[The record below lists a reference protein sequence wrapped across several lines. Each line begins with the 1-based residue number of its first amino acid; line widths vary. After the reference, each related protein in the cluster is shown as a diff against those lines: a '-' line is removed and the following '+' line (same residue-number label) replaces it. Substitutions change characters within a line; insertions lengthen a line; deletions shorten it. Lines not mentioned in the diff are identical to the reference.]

1 MLKLIKLELE
11 GFGCFKNKT
20 TFEYEDGINLICAE
34 NGHGKSTQIQAIE
47 ILLLSNY
54 EGSFSDYMNRDCDEF
69 TISLEFILD
78 KYHLLETLICKKG
91 KTYTTTRN
99 LKDLNTDQD
108 LGNGEGVKTWLEQYL
123 PTSTSKYALFVRQ
136 NSDMDII
143 HSTDSERRELFK
155 KIQDLDFS
163 KEIDT
168 LIVPKIEAV
177 KEKIVEVDKNI
188 FALENKKYEVK
199 DYKEL
204 PFTEDEYNI
213 KKSKSDKLKAEK
225 SLIEEKQKQ
234 KEELEERK
242 SSLENEYNTIN
253 SSIVTK
259 NTTKNEYQ
267 SFIDNFE
274 SEKNNIEEEFKTRK
288 INSENK
294 IKQLEEYIEN
304 LKKENQDK
312 QVDIDVEIKKIEEE
326 GQKLTEEINSIRLLK
341 LIKFDEENLTKA
353 RNDLAELKTK
363 SSIAWKNAKTLE
375 SGVCPVCG
383 STNCGEKHK
392 EFEDEAI
399 ILDKQICEC
408 EGVID
413 DLIAKKNDIE
423 EKTKQN
429 EELKEKKNTL
439 SNELIKKQSS
449 INSKREEQ
457 KNLNS
462 TFLVNQQN
470 YYNQIES
477 EKRILE
483 SIDSEKTSKINSTKE
498 KADMYSSQIK
508 TISDEITELENQKK
522 SKEDEIKKTEEKI
535 NSFEISSFDSSEIE
549 NLDNEISEY
558 EMTVAENKT
567 IKEFNESLDELKKK
581 DKEEL
586 EKFKEKRHKFEDEQY
601 NLESAKTIMN
611 RDYPNWVIENSIQN
625 IEDDINQF
633 ISDVYYKELNVK
645 FDSSRS
651 GIKMTFGKDI
661 PIKRLSG
668 CESALVKIGFISSF
682 NKNLSLNMITLDEPD
697 APMSDHIKNTFYDS
711 LLMMKDK
718 FEQMIIVTH
727 SEKMQSFIQA
737 NDSDCN
743 IITL

>member
-1 MLKLIKLELE
+1 MKLIRFEAE
-11 GFGCFKNKT
+11 GFGIFKDKKVFD
-20 TFEYEDGINLICAE
+20 FENDINLICAE
-34 NGHGKSTQIQAIE
+34 NGSGKSTMIQGIE

-69 TISLEFILD
+69 TISLEFMLD
-78 KYHLLETLICKKG
+78 KYHLLETLVCKKG

-108 LGNGEGVKTWLEQYL
+108 LANGEGVKTWLEQYL

-168 LIVPKIEAV
+168 LIVPKIETV

-188 FALENKKYEVK
+188 FALENKKYEIK

-274 SEKNNIEEEFKTRK
+274 SEKNNIEEEFKIRK

-294 IKQLEEYIEN
+294 IKQLEESVEN

-341 LIKFDEENLTKA
+341 LIKFDEESLTKA

-423 EKTKQN
+423 EKSKQN

-439 SNELIKKQSS
+439 SNELIKKQSL

-462 TFLVNQQN
+462 TFLANQQN

-483 SIDSEKTSKINSTKE
+483 SIDSEKTSKINSAKE

-508 TISDEITELENQKK
+508 IISDEITELENQKK
-522 SKEDEIKKTEEKI
+522 TKENEIKKTEEKI

-697 APMSDHIKNTFYDS
+697 APMSENIKNIFYDS

-727 SEKMQSFIQA
+727 SQKMQSFIQA

>member
-54 EGSFSDYMNRDCDEF
+54 DGSFADYMNRDCDEF

-168 LIVPKIEAV
+168 LIVPKIEMV

-253 SSIVTK
+253 SSIVIK

-294 IKQLEEYIEN
+294 IKQLEESVEN

-341 LIKFDEENLTKA
+341 LIKFDEESLTKA

-392 EFEDEAI
+392 EFKDEAI

-423 EKTKQN
+423 EKSKQN

-439 SNELIKKQSS
+439 SNELIKKQSL

-462 TFLVNQQN
+462 TFLANQQN

-483 SIDSEKTSKINSTKE
+483 SIDSEKTSKINSAKE

-522 SKEDEIKKTEEKI
+522 TKENEIKKTEEKI